1 MSIGLLSNIG
11 GSVAG
16 TSLAQVRGSDA
27 DRGQQEQS
35 TSQLRAQGA
44 EKAELAAGV
53 GQTDGDDHQTA
64 DRDADGR
71 QVWQLR
77 RRGAADQQAGQP
89 DDEAAPPQEGRVKDP
104 TGQSGNMLDLSG

>member
-16 TSLAQVRGSDA
+16 TSLAQVRGSDV
-27 DRGQQEQS
+27 DRAQQDS
-35 TSQLRAQGA
+35 NARDLRAQSDQ
-44 EKAELAAGV
+44 KAELAAGV
-53 GQTDGDDHQTA
+53 GQADGDDHQTA

-71 QVWQLR
+71 QLWRLR
-77 RRGAADQQAGQP
+77 NPQSQQDTG
-89 DDEAAPPQEGRVKDP
+89 ETAPPESRVKDP

>member
-16 TSLAQVRGSDA
+16 SSLAQVRGSDA
-27 DRGQQEQS
+27 DRAPQEQS
-35 TSQLRAQGA
+35 ASQLVAQSN
-44 EKAELAAGV
+44 EKAELASGV

-64 DRDADGR
+64 ERDADGR

-77 RRGAADQQAGQP
+77 RKPPAQRAGTA
-89 DDEAAPPQEGRVKDP
+89 DDEAAPPPDARAKDP
-104 TGQSGNMLDLSG
+104 TGQSGSMLDLSG